1 LPIYRDIQA
10 ELLRRIST
18 GIWPTGTT
26 IPHET
31 ALAAEFDC
39 TRTTI
44 GRALRELASAG
55 LIERKRKAGTKVIA
69 RSGRDAI
76 VTISPV
82 REEVRAAGQD
92 YGYALVARDQGKAPE
107 AVRAAMGLSARDTV
121 LHVQCLHFAD
131 GQPHQFEDR
140 WINLATVPAAKGQ
153 SFEEISPNEW
163 LIREV
168 PYSRARHVF
177 RAARPAEQERNTLR
191 LAPDEWV
198 FVVERVTWLEAS
210 AITYAR
216 LLHPADRFQLITR
229 DPEAMRQSPP
239 PSAE

>member
-1 LPIYRDIQA
+1 MPIYRDIQA
-10 ELLRRIST
+10 ELLRRISS
-18 GIWPTGTT
+18 GIWPPGTT

-31 ALAAEFDC
+31 ALAQEFSC

-44 GRALRELASAG
+44 GRALRELATAG
-55 LIERKRKAGTKVIA
+55 LIERKRKAGTKVIS

-82 REEVRAAGQD
+82 REEIRAAGQD
-92 YGYALVARDQGKAPE
+92 YGYALVLRERGKAPE
-107 AVRAAMGLSARDTV
+107 AVRASMGLSARDTV
-121 LHVQCLHFAD
+121 LHVQCLHFAA
-131 GQPHQFEDR
+131 GQPYQFEDR
-140 WINLATVPAAKGQ
+140 WINLANVPAAAEQ
-153 SFEEISPNEW
+153 SFEDISPNEW

-177 RAARPAEQERNTLR
+177 RAARPADHERSTLR

-198 FVVERVTWLEAS
+198 FVVERVTWLDTA

-229 DPEAMRQSPP
+229 DPEAMRQPP
-239 PSAE
+239 AGEPD